1 LDAGGGGGA
10 AAAGASGSGGKDE
23 EMAGAVEQEGIVA
36 RGEQQEEDGER
47 EGKGKKGSG
56 WGLEMDVD
64 QASGPAESVNP
75 FAAMVTTTQT
85 QEEPGR
91 PASPLKRKSEA
102 FETDA
107 GKPPKRVDTGKG
119 TAAQVQVAVMPK
131 AQAVQEKGEEES
143 GEESDSEGS
152 VQIDMTLDDDEEEEE
167 EEEDD
172 E

>member
-1 LDAGGGGGA
+1 LDAGGGG
-10 AAAGASGSGGKDE
+10 AAAGSDGKDE
-23 EMAGAVEQEGIVA
+23 EMAGGAEQQRVVTGK
-36 RGEQQEEDGER
+36 EQQEGDGER

-119 TAAQVQVAVMPK
+119 AAAQVQVAVMPK
-131 AQAVQEKGEEES
+131 AQAVQEKGGEES

-167 EEEDD
+167 EDD